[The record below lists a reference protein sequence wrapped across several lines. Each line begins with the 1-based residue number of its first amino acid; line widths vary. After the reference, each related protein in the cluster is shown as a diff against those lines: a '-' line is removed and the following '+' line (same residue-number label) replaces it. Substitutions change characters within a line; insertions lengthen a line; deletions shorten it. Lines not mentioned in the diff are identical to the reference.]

1 MPSSGSTKTPALPDR
16 RPFNIVV
23 AGVGGQG
30 ILRAASLIAGAAHQQ
45 GFDVSVGETFGA
57 SRRGG
62 TVLTHIRLGPTRSE
76 KSAASVGML
85 AGPLV
90 PRNMADV
97 LLGLEPLEL
106 LRAAHYL
113 NPATNVLLNAHAQFP
128 VDVIAGKAE
137 YPALSTIE
145 ARIRSVCAK
154 LWTVDA
160 IELAQKVGEVR
171 TANTVMVGVLAGLQL
186 TPIEDTAFEQVIT
199 RQFTDRA
206 VCTVNRAAYRLGVE
220 HGIRLR
226 TERR

>member
-1 MPSSGSTKTPALPDR
+1 MPSPRSATKTALPPR

-62 TVLTHIRLGPTRSE
+62 TVLTHIRLGPIRSE
-76 KSAASVGML
+76 ESVARVGTL

-106 LRAAHYL
+106 LRAATFL
-113 NPATNVLLNAHAQFP
+113 NPATQVLLNAHAQLP

-137 YPALSTIE
+137 YPPPSTIE
-145 ARIRSVCAK
+145 ARIRSLCAH
-154 LWTVDA
+154 LWSVDA
-160 IELAQKVGEVR
+160 IELAQQTGEVR

-186 TPIEDTAFEQVIT
+186 TLIEHAAFEQVIAM
-199 RQFTDRA
+199 QFTEPA
-206 VCTVNRAAYRLGVE
+206 VCAANRTAFRLGVE
-220 HGIRLR
+220 HGTRLR
-226 TERR
+226 AEHR